1 MKIILK
7 KIHLVK
13 QEGAKMKED
22 YFLDNY
28 EKHLLRNG
36 SEVAYENTTKEQRE
50 KDLEELLTALK
61 KGEENAD
68 NNTEKN

>member
-1 MKIILK
+1 
-7 KIHLVK
+7 
-13 QEGAKMKED
+13 MKED

-28 EKHLLRNG
+28 ERHLLKNG
-36 SEVAYENTTKEQRE
+36 SEADYGNTTKEQRE

>member
-1 MKIILK
+1 
-7 KIHLVK
+7 
-13 QEGAKMKED
+13 MKED